1 MEDIADAA
9 NGYTGEEIYGRVY
22 GHAAKYDN
30 SSRPKI
36 SHMEDIAD
44 AANRYTREEIN
55 GRIYGCATKYNDSS
69 RPKISHMTKGNDGKV
84 TASKDNQT
92 PRLLRGDEVQ
102 DAEDNTNLR
111 TNKTT

>member
-1 MEDIADAA
+1 MEDTADAA
-9 NGYTGEEIYGRVY
+9 NGYTREEIYSRVHGRIM
-22 GHAAKYDN
+22 KYD
-30 SSRPKI
+30 
-36 SHMEDIAD
+36 
-44 AANRYTREEIN
+44 
-55 GRIYGCATKYNDSS
+55 DSS